1 MSARKG
7 RVARADHVADG
18 VLAGLGALLVGLVLV
33 SVFCRYVLNHSLSW
47 SDEVVRYLF
56 VWFTLFGAAVTLRER
71 EHIRVEYFVEKLP
84 AALRRVIEIAMLLG
98 VCLFQAALVALGF
111 LWVWSTR
118 GSYTSSLQWP
128 LNLFFYAA
136 LPCTAALGVWY
147 TLRRLWRGEYAEND
161 VTAEELTEAL
171 QGGEPCTF

>member
-1 MSARKG
+1 MKDGFSQRM
-7 RVARADHVADG
+7 DELADG
-18 VLAGLGALLVGLVLV
+18 LLVWLGAGLVGLVLV
-33 SVFCRYVLNHSLSW
+33 SVFCRYVLNQSLSW

-71 EHIRVEYFVEKLP
+71 EHIRVEYFVERLP
-84 AALRRVIEIAMLLG
+84 AGLRRAVEIVMLAG
-98 VCLFQAALVALGF
+98 VCLFQAALVVLG
-111 LWVWSTR
+111 LMWVWSTR
-118 GSYTSSLQWP
+118 GARTSTLQWP

-147 TLRRLWRGEYAEND
+147 TLRRLRRGEYAEND

-171 QGGEPCTF
+171 QGGDACKS

>member
-1 MSARKG
+1 MNEQKG
-7 RVARADHVADG
+7 MVRQADRLADG

-56 VWFTLFGAAVTLRER
+56 VWFTLFGAVVTLRER
-71 EHIRVEYFVEKLP
+71 EHIRVEYFVEKFP
-84 AALRRVIEIAMLLG
+84 AALRRVVEIATLLG
-98 VCLFQAALVALGF
+98 VCLFQAALVVLGF

-136 LPCTAALGVWY
+136 LPCTSALGVWY
-147 TLRRLWRGEYAEND
+147 TLRRLLHGEYAEND
-161 VTAEELTEAL
+161 VTAEELSEAL
-171 QGGEPCTF
+171 QGGDACKS

>member
-1 MSARKG
+1 MQSKRGIVRRIDDWTDAMM
-7 RVARADHVADG
+7 
-18 VLAGLGALLVGLVLV
+18 AGLGASLVVIVLIA
-33 SVFCRYVLNHSLSW
+33 VFCRYVLNQSLSW

-56 VWFTLFGAAVTLRER
+56 VWFTLFGGAVALRER

-84 AALRRVIEIAMLLG
+84 GAFRRAAEILMLLG
-98 VCLFQAALVALGF
+98 VCGFQAAMVVLG
-111 LWVWSTR
+111 LMWVWSTR

-147 TLRRLWRGEYAEND
+147 TLRRLLRGEYAEND
-161 VTAEELTEAL
+161 VTAEELSEAL
-171 QGGEPCTF
+171 AGGDPCKS

>member
-1 MSARKG
+1 MNPTIGTARTLD
-7 RVARADHVADG
+7 RLADG
-18 VLAGLGALLVGLVLV
+18 ALAGLGAVLVGLVLV
-33 SVFCRYVLNHSLSW
+33 SVFCRYVLNQSLSW

-98 VCLFQAALVALGF
+98 VCLFQSALVVLGF

-118 GSYTSSLQWP
+118 GSYTSALQWP

-136 LPCTAALGVWY
+136 LPCTSALGVWY
-147 TLRRLWRGEYAEND
+147 TVRRLLRGEYAEND
-161 VTAEELTEAL
+161 VTAEELSEAL
-171 QGGEPCTF
+171 QGGESCKS